1 VVVVLVDVDVEV
13 EVDVLVDVGI
23 VVVVL
28 VVLVDVED
36 VVDVVVEGTYIA
48 EPPREQIAALACP
61 PSRQFGV

>member
-1 VVVVLVDVDVEV
+1 VVVDVVELDVDDVLVELVLDVDVL
-13 EVDVLVDVGI
+13 LVDEE
-23 VVVVL
+23 
-28 VVLVDVED
+28 DVEE